1 MVLRRKPLKYEPP
14 VEKGN
19 VLTGIIIGLAV
30 VACCVMVSFMI
41 ADICLTLRSKGNE
54 TKAEASETACTKE
67 FVKFKDTG
75 EVYEISDCHTN
86 GYNDRITVYFTK
98 PIEICDGIYA
108 KKMMTGS
115 ENVYIFTRC
124 FEDEQ
129 TNQKEAE

>member
-19 VLTGIIIGLAV
+19 VLNGILIGLAV
-30 VACCVMVSFMI
+30 VGCCAVVSFMI

-54 TKAEASETACTKE
+54 IRAEASDTVCTKK

-75 EVYEISDCHTN
+75 EVYEIDDLSTN
-86 GYNDRITVYFTK
+86 VRNNRITVYFTE

-108 KKMMTGS
+108 KQMMTGS

-124 FEDEQ
+124 FEDE
-129 TNQKEAE
+129 

>member
-1 MVLRRKPLKYEPP
+1 MSLRRKPLKYEPP

-19 VLTGIIIGLAV
+19 VLNGILIGLAV
-30 VACCVMVSFMI
+30 VACFVTISFMI

-54 TKAEASETACTKE
+54 IRAEASDTVCTKE

-75 EVYEISDCHTN
+75 EVYEISD
-86 GYNDRITVYFTK
+86 YNTASYSNRITVYFTE

-108 KKMMTGS
+108 KHMTTGS

-124 FEDEQ
+124 FEDE
-129 TNQKEAE
+129 

>member
-19 VLTGIIIGLAV
+19 VLNGILIGLAV
-30 VACCVMVSFMI
+30 VACCVMISFMI

-54 TKAEASETACTKE
+54 TRAEASDVVCTKE
-67 FVKFKDTG
+67 FVQFKDTG
-75 EVYEISDCHTN
+75 EVYEISDYHTTT
-86 GYNDRITVYFTK
+86 YTDIITVYFTD

>member
-1 MVLRRKPLKYEPP
+1 MALRHKPLKYEPP

-19 VLTGIIIGLAV
+19 VLNGILIGLAV

-54 TKAEASETACTKE
+54 TRAGASEVPSTKE

-75 EVYEISDCHTN
+75 EVYEIDEFLTN
-86 GYNDRITVYFTK
+86 VQNNRITVYFTE
-98 PIEICDGIYA
+98 PIEICYGIYA
-108 KKMMTGS
+108 KQMMTGS

-129 TNQKEAE
+129 TNQEKVE